1 MIKSLNVQAITNALP
16 RAGLSPAKLA
26 EKLNVSREAVS
37 KWLKGESIPQ
47 PDKLLRIGMILGMKF
62 EELVYTAMP
71 EAVPIVSFRRK
82 TARKTCDVH
91 LDKARETG
99 ELLKRLVK
107 YLPEARLTHAPV
119 LKEPRNDYDY
129 VQQVAADVRCEM
141 ALEGKEIIDFTDL
154 IAKFNRLHAVIVP
167 VLWGD
172 TKHHGNALNIHLPD
186 SGVTWVFLNLD
197 SNGIDFKFW
206 MAHELGHALAPTLSG
221 LAGEDFADAFAQAL
235 LFPDA
240 SAARLREALI
250 PLPDVARR
258 INAIR
263 DEAKKHIISPFTI
276 YKAIKAYETA
286 RNLDPLELG
295 AERDFMGAVTNF
307 NKGFKTVTT
316 SLFRSDEPKPKDY
329 ATIGRDAFNS
339 PFFDALSAYC
349 KAESGNEHYI
359 HQILGLPL
367 ADSKALSAELRK

>member
-1 MIKSLNVQAITNALP
+1 MIKSLNLPAIASALP

-62 EELVYTAMP
+62 EELVITAMP
-71 EAVPIVSFRRK
+71 EAVPVVSFRRK
-82 TARKTCDVH
+82 AARKTSDVH

-99 ELLKRLVK
+99 ELLKCLVK

-119 LKEPRNDYDY
+119 LKEPRGDYDY

-141 ALEGKEIIDFTDL
+141 KLEGKAAIDFKDL
-154 IAKFNRLHAVIVP
+154 IEKFNRLHAVIVP

-172 TKHHGNALNIHLPD
+172 KKHHGNALNIHLPD
-186 SGVTWVFLNLD
+186 SRVTWVFLNLD
-197 SNGIDFKFW
+197 SNGVDFKFW
-206 MAHELGHALAPTLSG
+206 MAHELGHALAPTFSG

-235 LFPDA
+235 LFPDS

-263 DEAKKHIISPFTI
+263 VEAKTHIISPYTI
-276 YKAIKAYETA
+276 YKAIKAYEA
-286 RNLDPLELG
+286 AKGLDPLELG

-307 NKGFKTVTT
+307 NKGFKTVTQA
-316 SLFRSDEPKPKDY
+316 LFKTDEPKPKEY
-329 ATIGRDAFNS
+329 AAIGRDAFNS
-339 PFFDALSAYC
+339 PFFDALAAFC
-349 KAESGNEHYI
+349 KVEEGNEHFI

-367 ADSKALSAELRK
+367 ADSKALSEELRK